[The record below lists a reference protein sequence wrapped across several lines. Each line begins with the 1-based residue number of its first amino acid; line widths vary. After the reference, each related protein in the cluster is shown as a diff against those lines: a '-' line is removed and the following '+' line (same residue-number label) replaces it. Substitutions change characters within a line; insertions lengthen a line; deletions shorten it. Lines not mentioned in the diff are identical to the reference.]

1 MKDNHVAN
9 REVKEGLGND
19 QQGMTLTWRDSAKSK
34 DTPQESADYLENDGR
49 MTFCLNMMWN
59 KPNVASLD
67 DLLSMCEAMRSK
79 NVSRCEATMHP
90 IFLK

>member
-1 MKDNHVAN
+1 M
-9 REVKEGLGND
+9 
-19 QQGMTLTWRDSAKSK
+19 KSK
-34 DTPQESADYLENDGR
+34 DTPQESTDYLENDGR

-67 DLLSMCEAMRSK
+67 NLLSMCEAMRSK

-90 IFLK
+90 IFFF